1 MPMTW
6 NRSRRG
12 DGRGRRGP
20 RRRGGRRWGG
30 ALAAGWL
37 AWAGVGV
44 GLWFGGAGGAMAP
57 AAAAQTAPEAPS
69 VVVAPVARRDVT
81 PSFVYVG
88 RVEAAET
95 VDLVARVEGFLERRG
110 FREGADVGKG
120 DLLFLI
126 EQAPYR
132 IAVEQREADL
142 AGAQAT
148 LDNARGD
155 FERKQSLVERG
166 TLAPS
171 SLDEA
176 RAALGAA
183 RAVVQQ
189 AQAALRRARLDLS
202 YTEVTSPIAGRVS
215 RAAFSVG
222 SFVRPNGGVLAT
234 VTSIDP
240 VHVTIAVPERDLI
253 EARRQGIDIEDP
265 PVAPSLRLS
274 DGSDY
279 EPPGDFD
286 YLAPAVDRATDTV
299 LARAVFPNPDGVLLP
314 GQFVTVI
321 VREKQPLSTLVIPQ
335 AAVQR
340 DRRGRFVLVVDR
352 ANRAEVRRV
361 TLGDRTGTDWIVSD
375 GLAEGE
381 RVVVQGLQKIR
392 PNMAVRPVVEG
403 RD

>member
-1 MPMTW
+1 MSVDRIR
-6 NRSRRG
+6 NGGVR
-12 DGRGRRGP
+12 RRGP
-20 RRRGGRRWGG
+20 RRGG
-30 ALAAGWL
+30 ALAACWL
-37 AWAGVGV
+37 LAGA
-44 GLWFGGAGGAMAP
+44 GAGGAAFWSGGAIEALTP
-57 AAAAQTAPEAPS
+57 PAAAQTAPADAPR
-69 VVVAPVARRDVT
+69 VLVAAVERREVT

-95 VDLVARVEGFLERRG
+95 VDLVARVEGFLERRA
-110 FREGADVGKG
+110 FREGSDVEPG

-155 FERKQSLVERG
+155 FERKQSLVERK

-171 SLDEA
+171 ALDEA

-183 RAVVQQ
+183 RASVQQ
-189 AQAALRRARLDLS
+189 AQAALRRAQLDLS
-202 YTEVTSPIAGRVS
+202 YTEVTSPIAGRAG
-215 RAAFSVG
+215 RAAFSAG
-222 SFVRPNGGVLAT
+222 AFVRPNGGVLAT
-234 VTSIDP
+234 VTSLDP

-253 EARRQGIDIEDP
+253 EARRQGIDLDDP

-279 EPPGDFD
+279 EHTGDFD
-286 YLAPAVDRATDTV
+286 FLAPAVDRTTDTV

-321 VREKQPLSTLVIPQ
+321 VREKQPLSTLVVPQ

-340 DRRGRFVLVVDR
+340 DRQGRFVLVVDR
-352 ANRAEVRRV
+352 ADRVEVRRV
-361 TLGDRTGTDWIVSD
+361 TLGDRAGTAWVVSD
-375 GLAEGE
+375 GLTEGE
-381 RVVVQGLQKIR
+381 RVIVQGLQKVR
-392 PNMAVRPVVEG
+392 PDMAVHPVES

>member
-1 MPMTW
+1 MPV
-6 NRSRRG
+6 NRIRNGGERRPG
-12 DGRGRRGP
+12 W
-20 RRRGGRRWGG
+20 RRRGGGR
-30 ALAAGWL
+30 LAAGLL
-37 AWAGVGV
+37 AWAGA
-44 GLWFGGAGGAMAP
+44 GLLTGGAGDAMAP
-57 AAAAQTAPEAPS
+57 AAAAQSAPADAPS
-69 VVVAPVARRDVT
+69 VIVAAVERREVT
-81 PSFVYVG
+81 PSFVFVG

-95 VDLVARVEGFLERRG
+95 VELVARVEGFLERRG
-110 FREGADVGKG
+110 FREGGDVERG

-132 IAVEQREADL
+132 IAVEQRDADL

-148 LDNARGD
+148 LDNAQGD
-155 FERKQSLVERG
+155 FARKEALVERG

-171 SLDEA
+171 ALDEA
-176 RAALGAA
+176 RAALGTA
-183 RAVVQQ
+183 RAGVQQ

-202 YTEVTSPIAGRVS
+202 YTEGVSTIAGRAS

-253 EARRQGIDIEDP
+253 EARRQGMDLDDP

-279 EPPGDFD
+279 EHPGDFD
-286 YLAPAVDRATDTV
+286 YVEPAVDRATDTI

-321 VREKQPLSTLVIPQ
+321 VREKQPLSTLVVPQ

-340 DRRGRFVLVVDR
+340 DRQGRFVLVVDR
-352 ANRAEVRRV
+352 ADRVEVRRV
-361 TLGDRTGTDWIVSD
+361 ALGDRTGADWTVSD

-392 PNMAVRPVVEG
+392 PDMVVNPVER

>member
-1 MPMTW
+1 
-6 NRSRRG
+6 
-12 DGRGRRGP
+12 
-20 RRRGGRRWGG
+20 
-30 ALAAGWL
+30 
-37 AWAGVGV
+37 
-44 GLWFGGAGGAMAP
+44 MATSSASSP
-57 AAAAQTAPEAPS
+57 WW
-69 VVVAPVARRDVT
+69 
-81 PSFVYVG
+81 
-88 RVEAAET
+88 
-95 VDLVARVEGFLERRG
+95 
-110 FREGADVGKG
+110 
-120 DLLFLI
+120 
-126 EQAPYR
+126 
-132 IAVEQREADL
+132 
-142 AGAQAT
+142 
-148 LDNARGD
+148 
-155 FERKQSLVERG
+155 ERG

-183 RAVVQQ
+183 HAVVQQ

-240 VHVTIAVPERDLI
+240 VHVTIAVPEAGPHR
-253 EARRQGIDIEDP
+253 GP
-265 PVAPSLRLS
+265 PPGDRHRGSAGRALAAAVGRERLRA
-274 DGSDY
+274 
-279 EPPGDFD
+279 PGDFD

-361 TLGDRTGTDWIVSD
+361 TLGDRTGTDWIVSG

-392 PNMAVRPVVEG
+392 PNMAVRPVVED

>member
-1 MPMTW
+1 MPV
-6 NRSRRG
+6 NRTRNGGGLRPV
-12 DGRGRRGP
+12 R
-20 RRRGGRRWGG
+20 RRRGGGG
-30 ALAAGWL
+30 LAAGLL
-37 AWAGVGV
+37 AWWAGA
-44 GLWFGGAGGAMAP
+44 GLLTGGAGGAMAP
-57 AAAAQTAPEAPS
+57 VAAAQSAPADAPS
-69 VVVAPVARRDVT
+69 VIVAAVERREVT
-81 PSFVYVG
+81 PSFVFVG

-110 FREGADVGKG
+110 FREGGDVERG

-148 LDNARGD
+148 LDNAQGD
-155 FERKQSLVERG
+155 FARKEALVERG

-171 SLDEA
+171 ALDEA
-176 RAALGAA
+176 RAALGTA
-183 RAVVQQ
+183 RAGVQQ

-202 YTEVTSPIAGRVS
+202 YTEVASPIAGRAS

-253 EARRQGIDIEDP
+253 EARRQGMDLDDP

-279 EPPGDFD
+279 EHPGDFD
-286 YLAPAVDRATDTV
+286 YVEPAVDRATDTI

-321 VREKQPLSTLVIPQ
+321 VREKQPLSTLVVPQ

-340 DRRGRFVLVVDR
+340 DRQGRFVLVVDR
-352 ANRAEVRRV
+352 ADRVEVRRV
-361 TLGDRTGTDWIVSD
+361 ALGDRAGADWTVSD

-392 PNMAVRPVVEG
+392 PDMVVNPVER

>member
-1 MPMTW
+1 MPV
-6 NRSRRG
+6 NRTRNG
-12 DGRGRRGP
+12 GGRRPGW
-20 RRRGGRRWGG
+20 RRRGGGG
-30 ALAAGWL
+30 LAAGLL
-37 AWAGVGV
+37 AWAGA
-44 GLWFGGAGGAMAP
+44 GLLSGGAGDAMAP
-57 AAAAQTAPEAPS
+57 AAAAQSASADAPS
-69 VVVAPVARRDVT
+69 VIVAAVERREVT
-81 PSFVYVG
+81 PSFVFVG

-95 VDLVARVEGFLERRG
+95 VELVARVEGFLERRG
-110 FREGADVGKG
+110 FREGGDVEQG

-148 LDNARGD
+148 LDNAQGD
-155 FERKQSLVERG
+155 FARKEALVERG

-171 SLDEA
+171 ALDEA
-176 RAALGAA
+176 RAALGTA
-183 RAVVQQ
+183 RAGVQQ

-202 YTEVTSPIAGRVS
+202 YTEVVSPIAGRAS

-253 EARRQGIDIEDP
+253 EARRQGMDLDDP

-279 EPPGDFD
+279 EHPGDFD
-286 YLAPAVDRATDTV
+286 YVEPAVDRATDTI

-321 VREKQPLSTLVIPQ
+321 VREKQPLSTLVVHQ

-340 DRRGRFVLVVDR
+340 DRQGRFVLVVDR
-352 ANRAEVRRV
+352 ADRIEVRRV
-361 TLGDRTGTDWIVSD
+361 TLGDRTGADWTVSD

-392 PNMAVRPVVEG
+392 PDMVVNPVER

>member
-1 MPMTW
+1 MPV
-6 NRSRRG
+6 NRTRNGGVRR
-12 DGRGRRGP
+12 P
-20 RRRGGRRWGG
+20 SRRRGGGG
-30 ALAAGWL
+30 SGLAACLL
-37 AWAGVGV
+37 AWAGA
-44 GLWFGGAGGAMAP
+44 GLLTGGAGDAMAP
-57 AAAAQTAPEAPS
+57 AAAAQAAQSAPAEAPS
-69 VVVAPVARRDVT
+69 VIVATVERREVT
-81 PSFVYVG
+81 PSFVFVG

-95 VDLVARVEGFLERRG
+95 VELVARVEGFLERRG
-110 FREGADVGKG
+110 FREGGDVERG

-142 AGAQAT
+142 AGAQAN

-155 FERKQSLVERG
+155 FTRKEALVKRG

-171 SLDEA
+171 ALDEA
-176 RAALGAA
+176 RAALGTA
-183 RAVVQQ
+183 RAGVQQ

-202 YTEVTSPIAGRVS
+202 YTEVVSPIAGRAS

-253 EARRQGIDIEDP
+253 EARRQGMDLDDP

-279 EPPGDFD
+279 EHAGDFD

-321 VREKQPLSTLVIPQ
+321 VREKQPLSTLVVPQ

-340 DRRGRFVLVVDR
+340 DRQGRFVLVVDR
-352 ANRAEVRRV
+352 ADRVEVRRV
-361 TLGDRTGTDWIVSD
+361 ALGDRAGADWTVSD

-392 PNMAVRPVVEG
+392 PDMVVNPVES